1 LRSVARQRAA
11 LVCVFCA
18 VCPTHGT
25 AVPETKKRRNAKWIR
40 HFRQSKQSLGLNL
53 CGDEQRE
60 N

>member
-1 LRSVARQRAA
+1 MQRAA
-11 LVCVFCA
+11 PVCVFCA

-25 AVPETKKRRNAKWIR
+25 AVPGTKRRRNAKWIR